1 MDNKFRVIGIL
12 LYNDKIKE
20 LLVIVRSAGFPS
32 NTSYNYTET
41 FGDTYAVSIA
51 LSIWLY
57 GLSGFV
63 SPNNSRLSRDDNF
76 LLRCLLT
83 DPPNRRRTTSKTTEK
98 TPATMARI
106 SFLFSVKK
114 KIHDSWDT
122 LYFSLMKSNVQFVVN
137 MSLCK
142 TMVLNHI

>member
-1 MDNKFRVIGIL
+1 MSEARVFHIIHRITTQ
-12 LYNDKIKE
+12 KC
-20 LLVIVRSAGFPS
+20 RRM
-32 NTSYNYTET
+32 ET

-98 TPATMARI
+98 TPAIMVRI
-106 SFLFSVKK
+106 SFLFSVKKK

-142 TMVLNHI
+142 TMVLNHF